1 MNSDIL
7 QGKWKQLMG
16 SVKQQWGDLTDDEIT
31 QINGSRDRLS
41 GILQEKY
48 GWGRERAEREID
60 DYLRG
65 KDAGTF

>member
-41 GILQEKY
+41 GKLQEKY

-60 DYLRG
+60 DYLRLHG
-65 KDAGTF
+65 SSGL